1 MKQNR
6 DLSGTQWLPKDDLE
20 LKLVEAIAD
29 IEYNNFVNAMD
40 RLVALPYSYKSKD
53 FVMAYRKPLMTQM
66 NMYDV
71 LKPQFDKQGRQFVTT
86 YGELEGETILWV

>member
-1 MKQNR
+1 MFS

-20 LKLVEAIAD
+20 LKLVEEIAD

-40 RLVALPYSYKSKD
+40 RLAALPYSYKSKE
-53 FVMAYRKPLMTQM
+53 FIMSYRKPLMTQT

-71 LKPQFDKQGRQFVTT
+71 LQPQFDEQGRQFVTT
-86 YGELEGETILWV
+86 YGMARNAIVVCI